1 MIGIGVEVEITG
13 AVGTQVLPASEW
25 MFGPVEAFWR
35 KAVTYT
41 PVWTGALQSSAAM
54 EELADGTGYVV
65 TSGDP
70 DILNPITGTPTSE
83 YAPYQE
89 AEKYY
94 MLEAYSVS
102 GVRSKLAAAARG
114 LAAS

>member
-1 MIGIGVEVEITG
+1 MIGILVDVNITG
-13 AVGTQVLPASEW
+13 AARPQIMPASEW

-54 EELADGTGYVV
+54 EELADGSGYAV

-114 LAAS
+114 LGGS